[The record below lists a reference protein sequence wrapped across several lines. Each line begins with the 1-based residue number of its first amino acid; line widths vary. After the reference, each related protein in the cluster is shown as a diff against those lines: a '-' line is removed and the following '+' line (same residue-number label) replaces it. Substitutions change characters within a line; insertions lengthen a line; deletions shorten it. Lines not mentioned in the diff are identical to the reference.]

1 MCFKS
6 PLDTVLLFTDASDG
20 ASNKKSATEQKY
32 LSARHLLPRARVGGA
47 FLSTRWFPGN
57 PQRLCFWL
65 VSRKD
70 ARILRIVFGWKKGRG
85 GRRRVKVFPDG
96 GLKFFIISY
105 NIIIL
110 TNNKTVRHYSFRNFR
125 NTDFRHRDFRAKH
138 VVRTAHGS
146 AFGTRH
152 KHRRTIA
159 SSVATATF
167 FAWPLHAGGPTGTAS
182 STGFFM
188 DFGDAVAAPQT
199 I

>member
-1 MCFKS
+1 M
-6 PLDTVLLFTDASDG
+6 LLFTDASDG

-65 VSRKD
+65 VSRID
-70 ARILRIVFGWKKGRG
+70 ARILRIVFGWKIGRG
-85 GRRRVKVFPDG
+85 GRRRVKVFPEG

-110 TNNKTVRHYSFRNFR
+110 TNNKTVRHYSFRIFR
-125 NTDFRHRDFRAKH
+125 HTAFRHRNFRAK

-146 AFGTRH
+146 AFGLGTN
-152 KHRRTIA
+152 T
-159 SSVATATF
+159 
-167 FAWPLHAGGPTGTAS
+167 GGPSHPVSPQLHSSPGRFTQGGRTGTAS